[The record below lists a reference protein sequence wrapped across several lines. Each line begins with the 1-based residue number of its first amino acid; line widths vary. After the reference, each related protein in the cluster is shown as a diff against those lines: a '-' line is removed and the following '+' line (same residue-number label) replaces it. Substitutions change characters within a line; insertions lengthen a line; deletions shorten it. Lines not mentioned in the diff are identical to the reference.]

1 MNFLYDNLL
10 NSQGFEKII
19 SLVKNKE
26 NVRSFG
32 LIPEASFHI
41 VSGLFKAS
49 SKSVVLV
56 LDDESKGDEVS
67 DGLVNLGF
75 DAVLFQKREEV
86 LYLIDAESREKNIER
101 LKTLYSL
108 VSGDKKI
115 IITSIEALKE
125 KIIGADFFLENII
138 TLKLEDSYEINEI
151 KEKLLD
157 IGYQVTDLVE
167 GAGQFSSRGGI
178 LDIFSPQYDNPIRI
192 EFFGDEIDSIRFF
205 DKQSQNSIEN
215 IEVAEIIPAN
225 EIFITKDIKESVK
238 KKIETSLNKSKLEG
252 EERENLESK
261 FLRLIDEID
270 EGLENIDLCI
280 PFMEDRLTSVAD
292 YFYDSLIYF
301 EDIQRS
307 LERGESADSF
317 FEVKFKDLF
326 ERGELL
332 AEHADIRF
340 RNPDLREA
348 LSETPKIYNSVFTS
362 VVQDL
367 EFSEIVKFTMRS
379 LAGFNKRLD
388 LFSQEVK
395 DYSLKGYKTV
405 IFSGTRERAEILL
418 KDLSESLVPVSIKE
432 NYNEEIKSSEVFI
445 SPSHAPAGFLYD
457 DFKFLVFTEKEIFSK
472 GRKSRRKKKEAGGAA
487 LSFSDLKIGDYVVH
501 EMHGIGIYEGVKNL
515 EIDGAKKDFL
525 SIGYS
530 GSERLYIPIDQL
542 NLIQK
547 YIGTDT
553 SKPKVNKLTGTEW
566 KKTTAKAKKQLEVM
580 AEQLIELYARRRER
594 AGYQFSPDGPWQKDF
609 EDFFHYEE
617 TDGQL
622 RAAIDI
628 KEDMESSKPME
639 RLLLGDAGYG
649 KTEVALRAA
658 FKAISDGKQVAML
671 APTTI
676 LTEQHYNTA
685 KDRFSNFPVNIE
697 SLSRFRS
704 KKEQEK
710 TVEKLRKGL
719 VDFVI
724 GTHRLLSKDVQFKD
738 LGLLIIDEEQRFGVK
753 HKERLK
759 ELKENVD
766 VLTLSATPIPR
777 TLHLSLSGIRDISVL
792 DEPPEERFPIQTYV
806 MEFNPSII
814 REAILKEIERGGQVY
829 YVYNKVETMEKE
841 LAYLRELV
849 PEVEFDYAHGQM
861 SEKRLED
868 VMRSFLDGE
877 FDVLLATTI
886 IETGLDIRNVNT
898 IIVEDAD
905 KFGLSQLYQLRGR
918 VGRSNRLAYGYMTY
932 RKDKVLSET
941 QEKRLRAIK
950 EYTEFGSGYKIAMR
964 DLEIRG
970 AGSVLG
976 LQQSGHFG
984 NIGYELYVKYLN
996 QAIRKL
1002 GGEVVKE
1009 DREVKVDIPVDAYI
1023 RPDYIPNEI
1032 QKLEALKK
1040 ISAIESE
1047 EDLSELTEEFI
1058 DRYGDID
1065 KASLN
1070 LMNISLIRFLS
1081 SKAGLKSLQL
1091 KSNMLKLDFYEEES
1105 DLNLLNS
1112 LIFQYNKRVSFI
1124 NKDSIS
1130 FKLKKT
1136 DLKEIKEFL
1145 SKIIEI
1151 RGAK

>member
-1 MNFLYDNLL
+1 MNFLYDNLI
-10 NSQGFEKII
+10 NSQGFKKIT
-19 SLVKNKE
+19 SLVDNKE
-26 NVRSFG
+26 NIRSFG

-41 VSGLFKAS
+41 VSALFKAT
-49 SKSVVLV
+49 SKSIVLV
-56 LDDESKGDEVS
+56 LDDETKGGEILEALS
-67 DGLVNLGF
+67 NLGF
-75 DAVLFQKREEV
+75 EAVLFQKREEI

-108 VSGDKKI
+108 VNGDKKI
-115 IITSIEALKE
+115 IITGIEALKE
-125 KIIGADFFLENII
+125 KIISSDFFLDNILS
-138 TLKLEDSYEINEI
+138 LKLEDSYEINRL
-151 KEKLLD
+151 KERLLD
-157 IGYQVTDLVE
+157 IGYQGTDLVE
-167 GAGQFSSRGGI
+167 GPGQFSSRGGI

-205 DKQSQNSIEN
+205 DKRSQNSIES
-215 IEVAEIIPAN
+215 IKTAEIIPAN
-225 EIFITKDIKESVK
+225 EIFITREMKESVK
-238 KKIETSLNKSKLEG
+238 EKIETALKKSKLEG
-252 EERENLESK
+252 EVRENLESK
-261 FLRLIDEID
+261 FYRLMEEID
-270 EGLENIDLCI
+270 EGLENIDLTI
-280 PFMEDRLTSVAD
+280 PFIEDKLTSFAD
-292 YFYDSLIYF
+292 YFSGALIYF

-326 ERGELL
+326 ESGELL
-332 AEHADIRF
+332 SDHANIRF
-340 RNPDLREA
+340 RNSDLKEE
-348 LSETPKIYNSVFTS
+348 LSGSPKIYNSVFTS
-362 VVQDL
+362 VVHDI
-367 EFSEIVKFTMRS
+367 EFREIVKFSMRS
-379 LAGFNKRLD
+379 LAGFNKKLD
-388 LFSQEVK
+388 LLTQEVK

-405 IFSGTRERAEILL
+405 IFSGSRERADLLL
-418 KDLSESLVPVSIKE
+418 KELSDSLIPVSIKE
-432 NYNEEIKSSEVFI
+432 DFKADIKSSEVFI
-445 SPSHAPAGFLYD
+445 FPGHAPSGFLYD
-457 DFKFLVFTEKEIFSK
+457 DFKFVLFTEKEIFSK
-472 GRKSRRKKKEAGGAA
+472 GRRSRKKKKEGKASA
-487 LSFSDLKIGDYVVH
+487 LSFSDLKVGDYIVH
-501 EMHGIGIYEGVKNL
+501 EMHGIGRYEGIKNL
-515 EIDGAKKDFL
+515 EIDGAKKDFI

-553 SKPKVNKLTGTEW
+553 SKPKVNKLTGAEW
-566 KKTTAKAKKQLEVM
+566 KKTTAKAKKQLELM
-580 AEQLIELYARRRER
+580 AEQLIELYARRSER
-594 AGYQFSPDGPWQKDF
+594 PGYRFSPDGPWQKDF
-609 EDFFHYEE
+609 EDFFPYEE

-649 KTEVALRAA
+649 KTEVAMRAA

-676 LTEQHYNTA
+676 LTEQHYSTA

-710 TVEKLRKGL
+710 TVEKIRKGL
-719 VDFVI
+719 VDFVV

-841 LAYLRELV
+841 LAYLKDLV
-849 PEVEFDYAHGQM
+849 PEADFNYAHGQM

-868 VMRSFLDGE
+868 VMRSFMEGE

-932 RKDKVLSET
+932 RKDKVLSEV

-1002 GGEVVKE
+1002 GGEEIKE
-1009 DREVKVDIPVDAYI
+1009 EREVKVDIPVDAYI

-1047 EDLSELTEEFI
+1047 DDLSELTEEFI
-1058 DRYGDID
+1058 DRYGDIENPT
-1065 KASLN
+1065 LN

-1081 SKAGLKSLQL
+1081 SRAGLKSLQL
-1091 KSNMLKLDFYEEES
+1091 RSNVLRVDFYEGES

-1112 LIFQYNKRVSFI
+1112 LKFEYNKRVGFI
-1124 NKDSIS
+1124 NKDSIT

-1136 DLKEIKEFL
+1136 DLFEIKEFL
-1145 SKIIEI
+1145 NKIIEI